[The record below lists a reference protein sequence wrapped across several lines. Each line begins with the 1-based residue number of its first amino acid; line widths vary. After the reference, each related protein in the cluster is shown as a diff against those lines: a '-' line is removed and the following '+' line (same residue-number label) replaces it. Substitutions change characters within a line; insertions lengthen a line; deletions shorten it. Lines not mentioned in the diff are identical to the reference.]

1 MWGDVLKERRPV
13 IKNDFSSC
21 ARPVKK
27 GQPDCRV
34 KFVRHMNVPVFV
46 GVKIVAIA
54 GVGDKDTD
62 YTEEDIDALNDFM
75 KEAWQ
80 ILVPKL

>member
-1 MWGDVLKERRPV
+1 
-13 IKNDFSSC
+13 
-21 ARPVKK
+21 
-27 GQPDCRV
+27 
-34 KFVRHMNVPVFV
+34 MNVPVFV